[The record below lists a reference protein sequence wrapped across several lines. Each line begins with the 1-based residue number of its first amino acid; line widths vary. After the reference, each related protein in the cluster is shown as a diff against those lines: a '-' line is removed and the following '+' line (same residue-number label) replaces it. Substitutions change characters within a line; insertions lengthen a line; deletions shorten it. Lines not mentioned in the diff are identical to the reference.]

1 MKNKN
6 SVIIFIAISF
16 MIFITGC
23 VTVRVVDIP
32 KPSSEGVDIY
42 ITDTPDKAYKE
53 IKYIQVDGAIFHTP
67 EKMMINLAERA
78 KTEGAD
84 AVINV
89 KFDYQAWYPVLSG
102 VAIKYQ

>member
-1 MKNKN
+1 MKTKN
-6 SVIIFIAISF
+6 SFIISFLMISIFIIS
-16 MIFITGC
+16 GC
-23 VTVRVVDIP
+23 VTTRVVNLP
-32 KPSSEGVDIY
+32 NPSGDGVNVY
-42 ITDTPDKAYKE
+42 ITATPDRLYTE

-67 EKMMINLAERA
+67 EKMMASLSEMA
-78 KTEGAD
+78 KAEGAD